1 MLKKQILIILLLSL
15 HLTLSLK
22 SANFCKL
29 EQKVCKGFYD
39 TKQKYETKCNLVEC
53 SKRFSIKCSL
63 NICSNNKTEG
73 NEYRQMNSYV
83 HILLKKHSDLKMTDK
98 YLKEKS
104 SFETFNKHIKK
115 CENKIY
121 NFDPND
127 FCVSGQNCVEKLVSP
142 TGLGYNY
149 VNRKTDCK
157 CPNELSFKCN
167 KYYCTKDS
175 IACDYYKKNKKNK
188 ALFAKINN
196 CNNGNVSFLKSFFN
210 LNFY

>member
-1 MLKKQILIILLLSL
+1 LLLSL
-15 HLTLSLK
+15 HLALSLK

-29 EQKVCKGFYD
+29 EQKVCKGYYD
-39 TKQKYETKCNLVEC
+39 TKQKYQTKCNLVEC
-53 SKRFSIKCSL
+53 SERFKIKCSS

-73 NEYRQMNSYV
+73 NEYKQMNSYV

-98 YLKEKS
+98 YFKEKS

-121 NFDPND
+121 NFDHEND
-127 FCVSGQNCVEKLVSP
+127 FCLNGQNCVEKLVSP
-142 TGLGYNY
+142 IGLGYNY
-149 VNRKTDCK
+149 VNRKIDCK
-157 CPNELSFKCN
+157 CPNEQSFKCN

-175 IACDYYKKNKKNK
+175 IACDYYRENIKNSK

-196 CNNGNVSFLKSFFN
+196 CNSGNVSNLRSFFK
-210 LNFY
+210 LFF

>member
-1 MLKKQILIILLLSL
+1 MLNKQILIILLLSL

-29 EQKVCKGFYD
+29 EQKVCKGYYD
-39 TKQKYETKCNLVEC
+39 TKQKYQTKCNSVEC
-53 SKRFSIKCSL
+53 SERFKIKCSL
-63 NICSNNKTEG
+63 NICSNNKTEC
-73 NEYRQMNSYV
+73 NEYKQMNSYV
-83 HILLKKHSDLKMTDK
+83 HILHKKHSELKMTDK
-98 YLKEKS
+98 YLREKS

-121 NFDPND
+121 NFDQKD
-127 FCVSGQNCVEKLVSP
+127 FCLNGKNCVEKLVSP

-149 VNRKTDCK
+149 VNRKIDCK
-157 CPNELSFKCN
+157 CPNELNFKCT

-175 IACDYYKKNKKNK
+175 IACDYYRENVKNK

-196 CNNGNVSFLKSFFN
+196 CNNGNVSNLRSFFKI
-210 LNFY
+210 FF